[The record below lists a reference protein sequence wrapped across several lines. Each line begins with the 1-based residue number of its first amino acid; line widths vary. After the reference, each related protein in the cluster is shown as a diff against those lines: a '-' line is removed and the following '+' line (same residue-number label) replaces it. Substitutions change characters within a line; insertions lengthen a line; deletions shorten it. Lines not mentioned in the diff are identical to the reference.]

1 MQNKHF
7 LLFIT
12 VAAVLLTAERSAYAQ
27 TPLTD
32 TNLQIFYD
40 FGKDRKFV
48 TTTLEM
54 YHPDAW
60 GSTFFFVDIDYN
72 FKSGDGNKNVGP
84 SGAYLEIARC
94 LNFWHE
100 SAVKDLSLQIEYNGG
115 LGALGGGYTINHA
128 FLAGPN
134 YCFHSSDFRN
144 TLNLMVLYKKFIN
157 LEQSVPLQ
165 FTAVWGLQDL
175 FGAKGLRFAGFA
187 DVWWEGDDAIFITEP
202 QLWYSVGQFFSCPN
216 LNIGTEFEI
225 SNNFAG
231 VQGWKC
237 RPCLGLKWT
246 F

>member
-1 MQNKHF
+1 MLNKRF
-7 LLFIT
+7 VLLAT
-12 VAAVLLTAERSAYAQ
+12 VAASVFLTCRNTFAQ

-32 TNLQIFYD
+32 TNIQLFYD
-40 FGKDRKFV
+40 FGGDRKFV

-54 YHPDAW
+54 FHPDGW

-72 FKSGDGNKNVGP
+72 FKTGNGKNVGP
-84 SGAYLEIARC
+84 GGAYMEIERS
-94 LNFWHE
+94 LNFWKN
-100 SAVKDLSLQIEYNGG
+100 SAVKDLSLQVEYDGG

-134 YCFHSSDFRN
+134 YSIHSSDFRN
-144 TLNLMVLYKKFIN
+144 TLNLSLLFKKFIG
-157 LEQSVPLQ
+157 LEQDVPMQ

-175 FGAKGLRFAGFA
+175 FGAKGLVFSGFA
-187 DVWWEGDDAIFITEP
+187 DVWCERSDIVFLSEP
-202 QLWYSVGQFFSCPN
+202 QLWYAVGQFFSCPN
-216 LNIGTEFEI
+216 LNLGTEIEI

-237 RPCLGLKWT
+237 CPCLGLKWI